1 LRKTAFFAFIWIIL
15 LNITIVSSFC
25 IINSSG
31 AAVEIDPE
39 FGKAPII
46 DGTIDDSTGEWKEA
60 YKDEI
65 ALNDLPIDIWVMQT
79 NRELF
84 ISIQLELET
93 EYHNITEF
101 IGILISA
108 NASESVE
115 DFVDARFIQFYN
127 ISSNN
132 FTYYDYYINNSLF
145 LNDAEEVGQG
155 AGKLDGDVS
164 IYEFS
169 IPIGQ
174 YYTNGDNETAILD
187 YENSYAFNIT
197 YGDKPLYP
205 EGILKSEIIIININ
219 PPVKNEIIL
228 TELIFIIFSI
238 IIFAIIGI
246 LFGFYIYNIIKLKEK
261 IERLRS

>member
-1 LRKTAFFAFIWIIL
+1 MFILIVL
-15 LNITIVSSFC
+15 LNTFIVSSLC

-31 AAVEIDPE
+31 AVVEIDPE

-46 DGTIDDSTGEWKEA
+46 DGIIDDTTGEWKDA

-65 ALNDLPIDIWVMQT
+65 ELDDLPVDLWVMQT

-84 ISIQLELET
+84 ISVQLELET
-93 EYHNITEF
+93 EYHNTTEF

-108 NASESVE
+108 NDSERVE
-115 DFVDARFIQFYN
+115 DFVDAKFVQFYN
-127 ISSNN
+127 TSSNN

-145 LNDAEEVGQG
+145 LNDIEDVGQG
-155 AGKLDGDVS
+155 AGKLDGDTS

-169 IPIGQ
+169 MPIGQ
-174 YYTNGDNETAILD
+174 YYTNGNDETAILD

-205 EGILKSEIIIININ
+205 EGILKSAIILINIK
-219 PPVKNEIIL
+219 PPERNEIIL
-228 TELIFIIFSI
+228 TRLIFIIFSI

-246 LFGFYIYNIIKLKEK
+246 LFGYYIYNIIKLKEK